1 MKAGEEDVAASLF
14 ERQLQWNSA
23 QRAADIAIL
32 LLMVSLLSYRL
43 VCLAS
48 SHGGGREVT
57 TWQVEMGCDPWFTF
71 VWVLI
76 VSTKWNLLHYLTF
89 PQRLLQQERELLA
102 LDMFLTT
109 ADPELEPPII
119 TVNTVLSLMAVDYP
133 GAAHKL
139 AVYGRMTPAP
149 LSPSS
154 LSRKPPSLLS
164 SGSLSAGHTTSEL
177 EPPSGTSHPRPSS
190 PFPLAGPTHQSS
202 NRTGNILS
210 VLCMVSHWAWTN
222 VNSRTLLWGNNLR
235 VLARGH
241 RHEREI
247 SYLRM
252 STGGGALL
260 TEFGNLKQLI
270 KSVAH
275 AFKGESGM
283 GKDISSSL
291 KAAHQVVSC
300 SYDYGTAWGEKVGL
314 IYGSTSEDVVTR
326 LTTHSKGWGSAFC
339 SPDPPG
345 LLGLCADWRP
355 GTRTSYTDTSC
366 HIRHIERIHVIGVL
380 QVRVISPCMVE
391 QYSACAWSFAVLS
404 VLLELLGISPTIFEI
419 TRTDQSTSRDEPD
432 NDRGSLGH
440 AIAGAAAATNHSLAS
455 LTDSLGHAI
464 AGAAAATEKW
474 WRLGICRSVL
484 RSLGGAVFPALL
496 ARAPRKGE
504 V

>member
-89 PQRLLQQERELLA
+89 PQRLLQ
-102 LDMFLTT
+102 
-109 ADPELEPPII
+109 
-119 TVNTVLSLMAVDYP
+119 
-133 GAAHKL
+133 H
-139 AVYGRMTPAP
+139 
-149 LSPSS
+149 
-154 LSRKPPSLLS
+154 
-164 SGSLSAGHTTSEL
+164 
-177 EPPSGTSHPRPSS
+177 
-190 PFPLAGPTHQSS
+190 
-202 NRTGNILS
+202 

-355 GTRTSYTDTSC
+355 G
-366 HIRHIERIHVIGVL
+366 IIGPNEEVH
-380 QVRVISPCMVE
+380 R
-391 QYSACAWSFAVLS
+391 
-404 VLLELLGISPTIFEI
+404 
-419 TRTDQSTSRDEPD
+419 
-432 NDRGSLGH
+432 
-440 AIAGAAAATNHSLAS
+440 AT
-455 LTDSLGHAI
+455 
-464 AGAAAATEKW
+464 
-474 WRLGICRSVL
+474 
-484 RSLGGAVFPALL
+484 
-496 ARAPRKGE
+496 
-504 V
+504 